1 MPLTKSHRSQAVV
14 HYLCGCIFP
23 ATHKIYT
30 DEHGVNAQGWLL
42 WANLVQGRDRGT
54 LLLCRLGAVIFP
66 RHHLVRETRFQ
77 PCAPRAEEK
86 GMPLHS
92 LGEAKQEFSPTAAG
106 ERGLWLLPRDCGSF
120 SLLTPLLAGLA
131 RQAGC
136 FQPWGAQGLI
146 TSTSCTGMDLQPL
159 ELGSTNYGSVASCF
173 SAHFVLH
180 LLFPSMS
187 AGENMFS
194 SSFSNMLNI
203 TWIPLYVCCFGKYQW
218 YKY

>member
-1 MPLTKSHRSQAVV
+1 MVTSCCTLLMWMYFSSNPQN
-14 HYLCGCIFP
+14 
-23 ATHKIYT
+23 IYRWQWSKCPGSAPMSKPRT
-30 DEHGVNAQGWLL
+30 
-42 WANLVQGRDRGT
+42 GRDRGT
-54 LLLCRLGAVIFP
+54 LPLCKRGAVIFP

-77 PCAPRAEEK
+77 PCAPRAEKK
-86 GMPLHS
+86 GMPPHS

-120 SLLTPLLAGLA
+120 SLLTQLLAGLA

-146 TSTSCTGMDLQPL
+146 TSTSCTGMDLQSL

-173 SAHFVLH
+173 SVHFVLH

-187 AGENMFS
+187 AGRICS
-194 SSFSNMLNI
+194 P
-203 TWIPLYVCCFGKYQW
+203 PLFQIC
-218 YKY
+218 